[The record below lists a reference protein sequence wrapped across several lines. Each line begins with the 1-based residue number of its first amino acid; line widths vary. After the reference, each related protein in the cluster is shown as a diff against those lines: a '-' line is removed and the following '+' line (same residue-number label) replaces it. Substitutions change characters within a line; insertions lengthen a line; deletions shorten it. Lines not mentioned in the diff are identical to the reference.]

1 MSQIN
6 KKRITTNKFSIGAY
20 LIKRLK
26 DYGIRHVFGIPGD
39 YVLDFYDMLDK
50 STIKLVGTA
59 KEDGAGFASD
69 AYARLNGI
77 GACCVTYCVG
87 GFNVVNPIAG
97 AYAEKSPVIVITGSP
112 ALNKRVKDPML
123 HHKVRNFSTQ
133 KDIFSH
139 ITAAAVVLDDEQTAF
154 QKIDDTLATCW
165 KSKRPVYIELPADMV
180 KVTPKYPYR
189 HGCIEEKSDMAVLRE
204 ALKEAISM
212 INNSKKPAI
221 LAGVEVHRYGLA
233 AELTKLMD
241 KTGIPVAVTILGKSV
256 ISEMKPGYLG
266 VYEGT
271 MGRPVVQRYIESSD
285 CLLMLGTFLTDVNMG
300 FSYKLDRS
308 RTIEATSEKV
318 QIQHHTF
325 RDILFPDFVK
335 GLLKSSL
342 KKRAIKVSCLPM
354 KPNLSPRTSKQPIKA
369 IQFFQRLNDLLED
382 NMVVICDIGLCLF
395 GAIDL
400 VMHKQLEFIA
410 PAYYTSMGF
419 AVPACLG
426 ANLAAPKLRP
436 IVLVGDGAFQM
447 TGMEL
452 TSIVRQ
458 KLAPII
464 IVLNNKGYTTER
476 YIKQGSYND
485 IQDWNYE
492 KIPEVIGDGWGT
504 KVHTETEFVQA
515 WHQACSNTKSF
526 SILNIQLD
534 PLDNCPALER
544 LGEKL
549 SSMNNT

>member
-1 MSQIN
+1 MLKKNPKRRTIN
-6 KKRITTNKFSIGAY
+6 KLSIGAY
-20 LIKRLK
+20 LINRLK
-26 DYGIRHVFGIPGD
+26 DYGVKHIFGIPGD

-87 GFNVVNPIAG
+87 GFNIVNPIAG
-97 AYAEKSPVIVITGSP
+97 AYAEKSPVVVISGSP
-112 ALNKRVKDPML
+112 ALSKRVNNPML
-123 HHKVRNFSTQ
+123 HHKVRSFSTQ
-133 KDIFSH
+133 IEIFRH
-139 ITAAAVVLDDEQTAF
+139 ITTAAVVLDDEQTAF
-154 QKIDDTLATCW
+154 QKIDDTLATCL

-189 HGCIEEKSDMAVLRE
+189 HDRIEEKSDKAVLRE
-204 ALKEAISM
+204 ALEETTAM
-212 INNSKKPAI
+212 LNNAARPAI

-233 AELTKLMD
+233 SELAKLMD

-256 ISEMKPGYLG
+256 LSEIKPGYLG
-266 VYEGT
+266 VYEGA
-271 MGRPVVQRYIESSD
+271 MGRPDVQRYIESSD
-285 CLLMLGTFLTDVNMG
+285 CLLMLGTFLTDVNLG
-300 FSYKLDRS
+300 FSYNLDRS
-308 RTIEATSEKV
+308 HTIVATSEKI

-342 KKRAIKVSCLPM
+342 KRRNIKVSGPQLQP
-354 KPNLSPRTSKQPIKA
+354 KLNTRVSKKPIKA
-369 IQFFQRLNDLLED
+369 IQFFRRLNYLLED
-382 NMVVICDIGLCLF
+382 NMIVICDIGLCLF

-426 ANLAAPKLRP
+426 ASLAAPKLRP

-476 YIKQGSYND
+476 YIKPGDYND
-485 IQDWNYE
+485 IQNWNYE
-492 KIPEVIGDGWGT
+492 KIPEVIGDGWG
-504 KVHTETEFVQA
+504 KKIRTEEEFVQA
-515 WHQACSNTKSF
+515 WYQAYSNTKSF

-534 PLDNCPALER
+534 KLDNCPALER
-544 LGEKL
+544 LGRKL
-549 SSMNNT
+549 ANAK

>member
-1 MSQIN
+1 MVQ
-6 KKRITTNKFSIGAY
+6 
-20 LIKRLK
+20 
-26 DYGIRHVFGIPGD
+26 
-39 YVLDFYDMLDK
+39 
-50 STIKLVGTA
+50 
-59 KEDGAGFASD
+59 
-69 AYARLNGI
+69 
-77 GACCVTYCVG
+77 
-87 GFNVVNPIAG
+87 
-97 AYAEKSPVIVITGSP
+97 VI
-112 ALNKRVKDPML
+112 
-123 HHKVRNFSTQ
+123 
-133 KDIFSH
+133 
-139 ITAAAVVLDDEQTAF
+139 
-154 QKIDDTLATCW
+154 
-165 KSKRPVYIELPADMV
+165 
-180 KVTPKYPYR
+180 PKYPYR
-189 HGCIEEKSDMAVLRE
+189 HNHIKEKSDQAVLRE
-204 ALKEAISM
+204 ALKEAITM
-212 INNSKKPAI
+212 INTSKKPAI

-233 AELTKLMD
+233 DELTKLMN
-241 KTGIPVAVTILGKSV
+241 KTGVPVAVTILGKSV
-256 ISEMKPGYLG
+256 ISEMEAGFLG
-266 VYEGT
+266 VYEGA
-271 MGRPVVQRYIESSD
+271 MGRPGVQRYIESSD
-285 CLLMLGTFLTDVNMG
+285 CLVMLGTFLTDVNMG

-325 RDILFPDFVK
+325 HDILFPDFVK

-342 KKRAIKVSCLPM
+342 KKRSLKVTGYSM
-354 KPNLSPRTSKQPIKA
+354 KPKISVRTSKRPLNA
-369 IQFFQRLNDLLED
+369 IQFFKRLNDLLEV
-382 NMVVICDIGLCLF
+382 NMAVICDIGLCLF

-476 YIKQGSYND
+476 YIKQGDYND

-492 KIPEVIGDGWGT
+492 RIPEIIGDGWGI
-504 KVHTETEFVQA
+504 KVKTESEFVQA

-534 PLDNCPALER
+534 PLDNCPSLKR
-544 LGEKL
+544 LGKKL
-549 SSMNNT
+549 ANMDNC